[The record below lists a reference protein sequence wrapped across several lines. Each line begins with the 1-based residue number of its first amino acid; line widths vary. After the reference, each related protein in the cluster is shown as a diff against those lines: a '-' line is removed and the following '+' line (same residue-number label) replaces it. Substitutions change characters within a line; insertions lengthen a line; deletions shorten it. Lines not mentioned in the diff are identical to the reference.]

1 MVAGAHGK
9 TTTTG
14 MIAFVLSELGL
25 DPAWLVGGEIAQLDG
40 NAGAGEGW
48 LVVEGDESDRT
59 VERLRPEIGVVTN
72 VELDHHSTFGSAA
85 EVEAMFDG
93 WLAEVPQ
100 VVRGWQLAPVSFELA
115 LPGEHNRRNAATAL
129 AALELAGVERADAEP
144 VLARFRGAGRRF
156 ELVGE
161 AGGVTVVDDYAHHP
175 SEIEATVAA
184 ARERTE
190 GRVLVLFQPHLFSRT
205 RHLAHELGAALS
217 TADAA
222 CVTEIYRARE
232 EPVPG
237 VDGKLVVDALRPGMR
252 AGLDPGRRGRR
263 AARRVVG
270 AAGRPRPHRR
280 RRRRRARGAARAG
293 GPAVTPEEGVSLA
306 RLTTIGTGGPARAF
320 ARPSTLA
327 ELEDVLGWA
336 VERELP
342 VATVGLGSNLL
353 AADEGV
359 DALVLK
365 LSGELASV
373 LVEGDVMI
381 AGGGAANAVCLHQAR
396 GAGLGGFEFACAI
409 PGTAGGGVRMNAG
422 AYGSDWSDI
431 LVRARVVSAEGD
443 AWLTPSELGLSYR
456 HSELRHGQVVAEVEY
471 RLTPRPPDEIKQ
483 TVRELIAQRKAT
495 QPTNK
500 RTFGSVF
507 KNPEHELGAG
517 RMLESCGLKG
527 HAIGGAMISP
537 MHANFIENAGGAT
550 TADALALMTEARR
563 RAREQFGVELEHEVQ
578 LLGPDRGHVGRAAT
592 VAKPATWPEGEDL
605 GTVRVR
611 ERAR

>member
-1 MVAGAHGK
+1 M
-9 TTTTG
+9 
-14 MIAFVLSELGL
+14 
-25 DPAWLVGGEIAQLDG
+25 
-40 NAGAGEGW
+40 
-48 LVVEGDESDRT
+48 
-59 VERLRPEIGVVTN
+59 
-72 VELDHHSTFGSAA
+72 
-85 EVEAMFDG
+85 
-93 WLAEVPQ
+93 
-100 VVRGWQLAPVSFELA
+100 
-115 LPGEHNRRNAATAL
+115 
-129 AALELAGVERADAEP
+129 
-144 VLARFRGAGRRF
+144 
-156 ELVGE
+156 
-161 AGGVTVVDDYAHHP
+161 
-175 SEIEATVAA
+175 
-184 ARERTE
+184 
-190 GRVLVLFQPHLFSRT
+190 
-205 RHLAHELGAALS
+205 
-217 TADAA
+217 
-222 CVTEIYRARE
+222 
-232 EPVPG
+232 
-237 VDGKLVVDALRPGMR
+237 
-252 AGLDPGRRGRR
+252 
-263 AARRVVG
+263 
-270 AAGRPRPHRR
+270 
-280 RRRRRARGAARAG
+280 
-293 GPAVTPEEGVSLA
+293 TPEEGVLLA
-306 RLTTIGTGGPARAF
+306 RLTTVGTGGPARAF

-327 ELEDVLGWA
+327 ELKEALGWA

-353 AADEGV
+353 AADDGV
-359 DALVLK
+359 DGLVLK
-365 LSGELASV
+365 LSGDLASV

-381 AGGGAANAVCLHQAR
+381 AGGGAANAVCLHHAR

-456 HSELRHGQVVAEVEY
+456 HSELRRGQVVAEVEY

-550 TADALALMTEARR
+550 TADALALMKEARR

-578 LLGPDRGHVGRAAT
+578 LLGSIAVT
-592 VAKPATWPEGEDL
+592 
-605 GTVRVR
+605 
-611 ERAR
+611 